1 MTPSKANLLVVDDHI
16 DHVRMMSA
24 LLTQHGYDVR
34 KALSAKMALSTI
46 QAERPDLILLDV
58 RMPDMDGYEL
68 CALLKGQPDT
78 RDIPIIFLSA
88 EDQVSE
94 KVRAFDVGGVDYI
107 TKPVQTGEA
116 LARISCQLTLV
127 RQQRQLIEQYKQLQQ
142 QEESMRQRIRQE
154 RLLRLI
160 TQRIRQSLRLQDIL
174 NTAVSELQQLLETD
188 RALIFRFQPDWSG
201 TVIAE
206 AVSDP
211 AFTIAGETIHDP
223 CFASNWHQA
232 YAKGHIRIIDDITQS
247 SLQLCHIEML
257 ERLQVKANLVVPILQ
272 GERLWGLLIVQE
284 CRCARPWQ
292 SWEAAMLQQ
301 LASQL
306 AIAIHQSELHHQL
319 QHLNNDLERQVKAR
333 TTELQIAFE
342 FEDTLKRIADK
353 VRDTLDEDLILETAV
368 RELTQALGVCGCNA
382 SRYDLAADKATV
394 VYEYTTLPGGDYK
407 DRSVALSAFPE
418 IYSPL
423 KQGESIQF
431 CSLLPNADRGPVVS
445 LACPIFDDQ
454 GILGDLWLVDQTYHA
469 YSEQDLRLVRQVANQ
484 CAIAIRQARLY
495 QSAQAQVQDLE
506 RLNRLKDDFL
516 STISHELRTPLA
528 SIRVATQMLQITFEQ
543 LGITDERAN
552 RYLSIL
558 HQESIQEISLIND
571 LLDLQH
577 LDAGTKPLDLQVID
591 LKTWLLPTLN
601 TFEIRTESQGQ
612 QFEQEIAPELPPI
625 VTDPAS
631 LKRILTE
638 LLNNACKY
646 TPPGDRIRFSV
657 QVQASQLQLEFQN
670 FGVQIPADEL
680 PHIFD
685 KFYRIT
691 NSDRWKHGG
700 TGLGLTLTKKLVE
713 YLGGTI
719 QVHSPKDSTCFIIR
733 LPLRSLP
740 TVDLALDPTD
750 PDDLPPAPSSEG
762 AALP

>member
-1 MTPSKANLLVVDDHI
+1 MTSPNANLLVIDDQV

-24 LLTQHGYDVR
+24 LLVQHGYDVR
-34 KALSAKMALSTI
+34 KALSGRMALSTI

-68 CALLKGQPDT
+68 CATLKSQPDT
-78 RDIPIIFLSA
+78 CDIPVIFLSA
-88 EDQVSE
+88 EDQSQE
-94 KVRAFDVGGVDYI
+94 KVRAFEVGAVDYI
-107 TKPVQTGEA
+107 TKPVQTGEI
-116 LARISCQLTLV
+116 LARISCQLTIV
-127 RQQRQLIEQYKQLQQ
+127 RQKQQLLDQNKRLQQ
-142 QEESMRQRIRQE
+142 QEDLMRQSMRQE

-160 TQRIRQSLRLQDIL
+160 TQRIRQSLQLQDVL
-174 NTAVSELQQLLETD
+174 NVAVSEVQQLLSND
-188 RALIFRFQPDWSG
+188 RALIFRFQTDWSG

-211 AFTIAGETIHDP
+211 ALSIIGETIHDP
-223 CFASNWHQA
+223 CFASDWHRPYEQ
-232 YAKGHIRIIDDITQS
+232 GHIRAIDDVTQS
-247 SLQLCHIEML
+247 SLQACHVEML
-257 ERLQVKANLVVPILQ
+257 ESLQVKANLVVPILQ
-272 GERLWGLLIVQE
+272 AENLWGLLIVQH
-284 CRCARPWQ
+284 CKQPRAWQ
-292 SWEAAMLQQ
+292 SWEASMLQQ
-301 LASQL
+301 LAGQL
-306 AIAIHQSELHHQL
+306 AIAIQQSELHHQL

-342 FEDTLKRIADK
+342 FEDTLKRITDK

-382 SRYDLAADKATV
+382 SRYNLQTGLATV

-418 IYSPL
+418 LYQPL
-423 KQGESIQF
+423 MQGESIQF
-431 CSLLPNADRGPVVS
+431 CSLLSNVDRGPVVS

-454 GILGDLWLVDQTYHA
+454 GILGDLWLIDHTYQA
-469 YSEQDLRLVRQVANQ
+469 RSEQDLRLVRQVANQ

-495 QSAQAQVQDLE
+495 QSAQAQVQNLE
-506 RLNRLKDDFL
+506 RLNLLKDDFL

-577 LDAGTKPLDLQVID
+577 LDAGTKPLELDTID
-591 LKTWLLPTLN
+591 LKAWSASIVD
-601 TFEIRTESQGQ
+601 TFQIRAEAQ
-612 QFEQEIAPELPPI
+612 QQNFEAEIAEDLPPI

-631 LKRILTE
+631 LKRIMTE

-646 TPPGDRIRFSV
+646 TPPGDRILLAV
-657 QVQASQLQLEFQN
+657 QVKDNQLHLRFQN
-670 FGVQIPADEL
+670 FGVQIPDSEL
-680 PHIFD
+680 PYIFD

-719 QVHSPKDSTCFIIR
+719 QVYSPEQSTCFTIC
-733 LPLRSLP
+733 LPLRPARLP
-740 TVDLALDPTD
+740 EEDWLLADMLTD
-750 PDDLPPAPSSEG
+750 DHYNR
-762 AALP
+762 